1 MNCTRLPIALLC
13 SLALCAGCSSG
24 SETDSSSQAFDGSVT
39 TTVVTPDARTSQEPP
54 PSLPPVIEGLES
66 VTLLTPVAGGG
77 ARPLLAWEPVNT
89 AATYMVVVYDS
100 EGLAIW
106 SSITKDT
113 EIYLGGSLPIPEEN
127 TGPRITADNTWVVYA
142 DDANG
147 RVIAASGRSPL
158 NP

>member
-1 MNCTRLPIALLC
+1 MNCIRLPIAVLC
-13 SLALCAGCSSG
+13 SVTLFAGCSSG
-24 SETDSSSQAFDGSVT
+24 GDDGSGTQSLDGSVS
-39 TTVVTPDARTSQEPP
+39 TTVVTQDAGTSQEPP
-54 PSLPPVIEGLES
+54 PSLPPVIEGLDS

-77 ARPLLAWEPVNT
+77 ARPLLAWEPVNA

-100 EGLAIW
+100 EGEAIW
-106 SSITKDT
+106 SSITRDT

-127 TGPRITADNTWVVYA
+127 TGPRITADSSWVVYA